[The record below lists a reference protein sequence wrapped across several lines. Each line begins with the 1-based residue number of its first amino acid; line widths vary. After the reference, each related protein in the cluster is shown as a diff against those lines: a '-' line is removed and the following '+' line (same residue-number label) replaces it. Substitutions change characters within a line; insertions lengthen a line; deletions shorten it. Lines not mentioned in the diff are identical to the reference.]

1 MPEHDPTIRLLHMR
15 DYVRKAITVIE
26 GKIRDDLEK
35 DEILCLALTHLVTL
49 VGEAANKYPTKKQ
62 KQYPLIAWPKIISMR
77 NRLIHGYDAVDYDI
91 LWDAVTN
98 NFPPLLVELE
108 KILSPEEQ

>member
-15 DYVRKAITVIE
+15 DYVRKAIAVLE
-26 GKIRDDLEK
+26 GKTRDDLEK
-35 DEILCLALTHLVTL
+35 D
-49 VGEAANKYPTKKQ
+49 
-62 KQYPLIAWPKIISMR
+62 
-77 NRLIHGYDAVDYDI
+77 DI

-108 KILSPEEQ
+108 KILPPEEQ